1 MESPSLLKFDSSVIP
16 DADVS
21 EWGREGS
28 IYDISLH
35 PEMLEKQKQA
45 LKKYNPKKQLRFTW
59 NQQI

>member
-21 EWGREGS
+21 EWGRKGS
-28 IYDISLH
+28 VYDITLH
-35 PEMLEKQKQA
+35 TEMLEKQKQA
-45 LKKYNPKKQLRFTW
+45 IKKYNPEKPMRFAW